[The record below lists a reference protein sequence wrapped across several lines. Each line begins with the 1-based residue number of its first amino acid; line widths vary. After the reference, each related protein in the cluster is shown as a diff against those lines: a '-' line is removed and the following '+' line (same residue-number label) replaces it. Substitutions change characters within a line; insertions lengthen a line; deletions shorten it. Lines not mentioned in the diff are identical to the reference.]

1 LSDEKKGQIRA
12 VVKASGSGGLSVRI
26 PPSDIDYLQIK
37 QGDYLVIYQEVDPR
51 TKERILISKKVKV

>member
-1 LSDEKKGQIRA
+1 MSDEKKGQIRA